1 MLLQKIYFIPSLVE
15 LSPLSYFE
23 NTQSTQ
29 RYNCSSVADTLLGR
43 TLHARTHL
51 ARSQTHCRQLS
62 LLYARPKILSFL
74 SAAVTCCP
82 LFQVP
87 PKCDQVKLLRF
98 DPSVIM
104 TVSSNDCIKPSE
116 EPGAQKA
123 QSCFWCF
130 ELSAQLCPR
139 CGLVASCERHW
150 EQHRRE
156 TSYIGIIAAKS
167 ENTTHCH

>member
-15 LSPLSYFE
+15 LSPLSYPE

-29 RYNCSSVADTLLGR
+29 RYNCSSNADTLLGR
-43 TLHARTHL
+43 TLHARTLL

-62 LLYARPKILSFL
+62 LLYARPKNSQLSICGSHL
-74 SAAVTCCP
+74 LPSPPSST
-82 LFQVP
+82 QVP

-150 EQHRRE
+150 EQHR
-156 TSYIGIIAAKS
+156 
-167 ENTTHCH
+167 